1 MAEPLTIAR
10 PYAEAA
16 FELAREQN
24 ALPVWS
30 EMLRLAATVASDP
43 RMRTALASPKLSSAD
58 KESLFLSICG
68 ERLSP
73 EGRNFMRVLIEGE
86 RIDLLPQIRDLFEA
100 RKNAQ
105 EGTAKAR
112 IESAFPLDDGE
123 LASLKATL
131 EKRFSKK
138 IEATVDIN
146 PALIGGAR
154 ISVGDTVI
162 DGSVAGKLA
171 AMGQQLRA

>member
-16 FELAREQN
+16 FDLARDAN

-30 EMLRLAATVASDP
+30 EMLRLAADVAADE
-43 RMRTALASPKLSSAD
+43 RMHAALASPKLTAGD
-58 KESLFLSICG
+58 KEALFLSICG

-73 EGRNFMRVLIEGE
+73 EGRNFVRVLIEAE
-86 RIDLLPQIRDLFEA
+86 RIDLLPQIRELFEE
-100 RKNAQ
+100 RKNDV

-112 IESAFPLDDGE
+112 IESAFPLDAGE
-123 LASLKATL
+123 LASLTTAL
-131 EKRFSKK
+131 EKRFGRK
-138 IEATVDIN
+138 IEATVDVN
-146 PALIGGAR
+146 PSLLGGAR

-162 DGSVAGKLA
+162 DGSVAGKLVL
-171 AMGQQLRA
+171 MGQQLRA